1 MLDNLLNLVK
11 EFSGDA
17 VVNNPN
23 IPNEQ
28 NDAVVA
34 TASQSIAGGLQN
46 AISGGGFKDVL
57 NLLGG
62 KGGDLG
68 SNPVAQNL
76 NSNLITDLMNKFNLN
91 SGTASQV
98 AGGLLPSVLSSLIQR
113 TNDPNNSTFN
123 LSGLMNSLTGGKTS
137 GLNVQSLLDRDGD
150 GDTDMQDIA
159 ALFSGGG
166 TKANAGG
173 GLMDMLKGVVGN

>member
-1 MLDNLLNLVK
+1 
-11 EFSGDA
+11 
-17 VVNNPN
+17 
-23 IPNEQ
+23 
-28 NDAVVA
+28 
-34 TASQSIAGGLQN
+34 
-46 AISGGGFKDVL
+46 
-57 NLLGG
+57 
-62 KGGDLG
+62 
-68 SNPVAQNL
+68 
-76 NSNLITDLMNKFNLN
+76 MNKFNLN

-98 AGGLLPSVLSSLIQR
+98 AGGLLPSVLSNLVQR
-113 TNDPNNSTFN
+113 TNDPNNSAFN

-137 GLNVQSLLDRDGD
+137 GLNLQSLLDRDGD